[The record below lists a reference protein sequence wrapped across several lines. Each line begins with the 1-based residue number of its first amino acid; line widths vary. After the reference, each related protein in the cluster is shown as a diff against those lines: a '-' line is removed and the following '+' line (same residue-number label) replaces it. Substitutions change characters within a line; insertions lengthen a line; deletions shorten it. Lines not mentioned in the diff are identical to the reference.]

1 MNTEKTTTKNGNLL
15 IFSVIGRFIKK
26 HHKIILWIGVC
37 VGMAFTEKY
46 GAIAEII
53 TYLYGVIVG
62 YVCWGK
68 NAL

>member
-1 MNTEKTTTKNGNLL
+1 MNTETARTKKSKFA
-15 IFSVIGRFIKK
+15 IFRAIWRFITK

-37 VGMAFTEKY
+37 VGMSFTEKY
-46 GAIAEII
+46 SSISEIV

-68 NAL
+68 NAI